1 MRYSKVKVFVL
12 MFTLIMGNYFW
23 AQIGMGQWRMH
34 VASAQAIDVA
44 VVENTVFTAFKNG
57 VFVYNSET
65 EEDKALPLQ
74 NINLHRRFCS
84 IELTPPMP
92 NSPEG
97 YQSIILFL

>member
-1 MRYSKVKVFVL
+1 MALGASIIKEKLSTTVKL
-12 MFTLIMGNYFW
+12 
-23 AQIGMGQWRMH
+23 R
-34 VASAQAIDVA
+34 
-44 VVENTVFTAFKNG
+44 
-57 VFVYNSET
+57 
-65 EEDKALPLQ
+65 EDKALPLQ